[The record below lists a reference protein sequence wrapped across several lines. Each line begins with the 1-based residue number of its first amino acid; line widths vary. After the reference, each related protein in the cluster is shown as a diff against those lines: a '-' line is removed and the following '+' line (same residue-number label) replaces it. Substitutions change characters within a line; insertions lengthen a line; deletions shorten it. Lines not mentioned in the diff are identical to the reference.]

1 MSADISDPRL
11 IRLSVAYETLHPARL
26 DDLVSLYSEQAV
38 FKDPFNE
45 VRGRRAIK
53 GVFSHMFKQIKE
65 PRFTVLEGA
74 SNGYRGFLLWELRFL
89 RDSGQTM
96 AICGTSYLE
105 YAPDG
110 LVLVHR
116 DYWDPVEEIFA
127 KLPVLGSVARFLQ
140 KKLSASN

>member
-1 MSADISDPRL
+1 MSTAISDPRL
-11 IRLSVAYETLHPARL
+11 IRLAVAYETLHPARL
-26 DDLVSLYSEQAV
+26 NDLVSLYSDQAV

-45 VRGRRAIK
+45 VRGRRAITR
-53 GVFSHMFKQIKE
+53 VFSHMFKQIKE

-74 SNGYRGFLLWELRFL
+74 TNGYKAFLLWELKFL

-105 YAPDG
+105 FAPDG

-127 KLPVLGSVARFLQ
+127 KVPVLGKFARYLQ
-140 KKLSASN
+140 KKLSATP